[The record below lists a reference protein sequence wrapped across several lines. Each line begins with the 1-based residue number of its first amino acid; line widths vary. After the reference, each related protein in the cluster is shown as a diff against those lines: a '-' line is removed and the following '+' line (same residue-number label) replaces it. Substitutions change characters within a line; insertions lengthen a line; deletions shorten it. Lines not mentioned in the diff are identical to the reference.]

1 MTDKL
6 PEPLNQEI
14 ATVDKNP
21 FLIPFNNLLRPSDDT
36 LQTRGGGK
44 GLKIY
49 DEIERD
55 CHAFSVL
62 QKRKLALIARPV
74 VVDPAT
80 PSRADKKAA
89 DFVREQLAAINFDK
103 ICMDQL
109 DAILKGYAVGEIMW
123 KIDAGQIKLDRV
135 KARDQRRFAF
145 DVDERPRLLTRS
157 NMLIGEPV
165 PERKFIIHR
174 FGDKDSNPYGLGLGT
189 RLFWPVFFKR
199 QGIQFWLTFAD
210 KFGSPTAVG
219 KYPPGTT
226 PSDQDKLLAAIAA
239 LANDTGVIIPEGMV
253 IEFLEAARSG
263 SINTYETLCRYMDEE
278 ISKAVLGETL
288 STSMGKSG
296 GSFAA
301 SRTHNEVRLEL
312 TKADADLLSDTL
324 NATLC
329 TWLTELN
336 FPGANPPRVRRD
348 CGEPE
353 DLKMRA
359 DRDAAIAGMGFR
371 PTLQYINETYGEG
384 WQEAP
389 RPPAPQPGEAA
400 APPSPLDAPE
410 FGEHD
415 PAQFADQT
423 ALDTAINALD
433 LQAQAV
439 AVLAPVIKAIQ
450 TGRDEAELLGLLAEA
465 LPGADESTLTEK
477 LTQLLFAATVWGR
490 LSAEAERA

>member
-1 MTDKL
+1 MTEKL
-6 PEPLNQEI
+6 PELLNQEI

-21 FLIPFNNLLRPSDDT
+21 FLIPFNNLLRPNDDT
-36 LQTRGGGK
+36 LQTRGGAK

-89 DFVREQLAAINFDK
+89 DFVREQLAAVNFDK
-103 ICMDQL
+103 ICMDLL
-109 DAILKGYAVGEIMW
+109 DALLKGYAVSEIMW
-123 KIDAGQIKLDRV
+123 KLDGGQIRMDRV

-145 DVDERPRLLTRS
+145 DVEERPRLLTRT
-157 NMLIGEPV
+157 NLLIGEAV
-165 PERKFIIHR
+165 PERKFIVHR

-189 RLFWPVFFKR
+189 RLFWPVYFKR

-210 KFGSPTAVG
+210 KFGAPTAVG
-219 KYPPGTT
+219 KYPPGTS
-226 PSDQDKLLAAIAA
+226 PADQDKLLAAISA
-239 LANDTGVIIPEGMV
+239 LANDTGVIIPENMAV
-253 IEFLEAARSG
+253 EFLEAARSG

-288 STSMGKSG
+288 STSMGKGG

-312 TKADADLLSDTL
+312 TRADADLLSDTL

-353 DLKMRA
+353 DLKMRS
-359 DRDAAIAGMGFR
+359 DRDRNIGALGFK
-371 PTLQYINETYGEG
+371 PTLAYIQETYGEG
-384 WQEAP
+384 WEAA
-389 RPPAPQPGEAA
+389 PAPI
-400 APPSPLDAPE
+400 APPPDQQGDNN
-410 FGEHD
+410 GEDGGSQFAEAD
-415 PAQFADQT
+415 PARFPDQT
-423 ALDTAINALD
+423 ALDAAINALD
-433 LQAQAV
+433 LQPQAV
-439 AVLAPVIKAIQ
+439 AVLMPVVKAIQ
-450 TGRDEAELLGLLAEA
+450 SGQDENALLGLLAEA
-465 LPGADESTLTEK
+465 LPGADESVLTEK
-477 LTQLLFAATVWGR
+477 LTQLLFAATVWGK
-490 LSAEAERA
+490 LSADAERA